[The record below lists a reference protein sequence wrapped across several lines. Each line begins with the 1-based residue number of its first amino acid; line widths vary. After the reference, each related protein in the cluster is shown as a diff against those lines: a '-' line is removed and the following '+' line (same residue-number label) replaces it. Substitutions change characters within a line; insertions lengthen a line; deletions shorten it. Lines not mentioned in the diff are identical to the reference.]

1 MSRFRE
7 KSISLNL
14 EGRVVPLTIRR
25 HPRARNLILRIEPT
39 IGPIVTVPW
48 HTSFQEGIDLVKRK
62 TAWLLRQLDA
72 VPTSVPFVDGAR
84 VPLLGAE
91 RTVRHD
97 SESRRPVVVTET
109 EFKVSGKVEH
119 LARRLTDW
127 FRQEA
132 RRVISERVEEKT
144 LLLGKPYR
152 RITIRDTRSRWGS
165 CTEDG
170 SLSFCW
176 RLIMLPE
183 SVLDYVV
190 AHEVAH
196 LKELDHS
203 PAFWRTVATLTADS
217 PRAQAWLKVHGE
229 RAFYYG

>member
-1 MSRFRE
+1 MARFRE
-7 KSISLNL
+7 KAVSLDL

-25 HPRARNLILRIEPT
+25 HPRARNIILRIEPN

-48 HTSFQEGIDLVKRK
+48 HTPFEEGIDLVKRK

-72 VPTSVPFVDGAR
+72 APSRVPFVEGAQ
-84 VPLLGAE
+84 VPLLGTE

-97 SESRRPVVVTET
+97 PESRRPVNVTET
-109 EFKVSGKVEH
+109 EFRVSGNIEH

-127 FRQEA
+127 FKQEA
-132 RRVISERVEEKT
+132 RRVIGERVEKKT
-144 LLLGKPYR
+144 LMLGKSYR
-152 RITIRDTRSRWGS
+152 RISIRDTRSRWGS

-176 RLIMLPE
+176 RLVMLPDMA
-183 SVLDYVV
+183 LDYVV

-203 PAFWRTVATLTADS
+203 PAFWRTVEMLTAES
-217 PRAQAWLKVHGE
+217 ERAQAWIKVYGE
-229 RAFYYG
+229 RVFYYG

>member
-1 MSRFRE
+1 MARFRE
-7 KSISLNL
+7 KSISLDI
-14 EGRVVPLTIRR
+14 EGRAVPLTIRR
-25 HPRARNLILRIEPT
+25 HPRARNLILRIEPK
-39 IGPIVTVPW
+39 IGPIVTIPW
-48 HTSFQEGIDLVKRK
+48 HTSFEEGIDLVKRK
-62 TAWLLRQLDA
+62 SVWLLRQLDA
-72 VPTSVPFVDGAR
+72 IPTLVPFVEGAV
-84 VPLLGAE
+84 VPLLGTE
-91 RTVRHD
+91 RIVRHD
-97 SESRRPVVVTET
+97 PQSRRPVRVTET
-109 EFKVSGKVEH
+109 EFQVSGQTEH

-132 RRVISERVEEKT
+132 KRVIGERVEEKT
-144 LLLGKPYR
+144 LFLGRPYR

-176 RLIMLPE
+176 RLMMLPE

-203 PAFWRTVATLTADS
+203 PAFWQTVKTLTVDS
-217 PRAQAWLKVHGE
+217 DRAQAWLKVHGE
-229 RAFYYG
+229 RVFYYG

>member
-7 KSISLNL
+7 KVISLDL

-25 HPRARNLILRIEPT
+25 HPRARNIILRIEPK
-39 IGPIVTVPW
+39 IGAIVTVPW
-48 HTSFQEGIDLVKRK
+48 YTPFEEGIELVKRK
-62 TAWLLRQLDA
+62 QVWLLRQLDA
-72 VPTSVPFVDGAR
+72 MPSRVPFVEGAQ

-91 RTVRHD
+91 KTVRHNPD
-97 SESRRPVVVTET
+97 SRSPVTVTDT
-109 EFKVSGKVEH
+109 EFQVSGQTEH

-127 FRQEA
+127 FKKEA
-132 RRVISERVEEKT
+132 RRVIAERVEDKT

-152 RITIRDTRSRWGS
+152 RISIRDTRSRWGS
-165 CTEDG
+165 CTENG

-183 SVLDYVV
+183 LALDYVV

-203 PAFWRTVATLTADS
+203 PAFWKTVATLTADS
-217 PRAQAWLKVHGE
+217 ERAQAWLKVHGE
-229 RAFYYG
+229 RVFYYG